1 MHNVTANL
9 LKEAFIDPIRFA
21 LLIDDQFPVYSKIAE
36 ASPQVAQDSSRA
48 AKLFNFCR
56 TQGWLCDVDNA
67 SKAEN
72 ELNRVAHLNQ
82 SDLLVLDFHLDSTRP
97 EDPTLSL
104 QILQKLSSSDH
115 FNLVIIYTAADSVK
129 VVRDVAFGL
138 GARQNIQNR
147 DVTQRFLED
156 CDLEIVEAATNL
168 LNSDVLDGYLSGKVS
183 ATSSAA
189 MRKIFDDHSKET
201 KRYHGDAIALLCEEH
216 MTQRVTKTIAATGKS
231 SSRVLGSF
239 KEVSDVYWVTS
250 GNVFA
255 VVVNKS
261 EDPAVLVDKLIA
273 GLMAWRP
280 SALQVMLVQ
289 ARAALEKTGRLSD
302 EFVLDTPAKQAGWF
316 LRILLGDSPAVRQ
329 DLMRELYERLFTRLI
344 QTVSHSVVGFA
355 SRLIEPVDKND
366 HLTRAK
372 HLAWDA
378 THLDDMDVYHALNEH
393 LCSESHTT
401 GAITTGVV
409 FRNASDLSKYWLCT
423 TPACDLV
430 PGQNKSGW
438 DGELHP
444 LRQISTA
451 RLVPIKN
458 IDSVRKQL
466 ALATQGQHIFLS
478 VDGKRLAFE
487 VFDQM
492 SRQMKLEFMLL
503 ESDGGIVDSKFRGH
517 ILKINE
523 DKTPRMDL
531 TNFEVVAILR
541 PDYANRLLAAVGHQR
556 SRIGVDFVN
565 QPPVATDTVAVA
577 K

>member
-1 MHNVTANL
+1 MPNVAEAL
-9 LKEAFIDPIRFA
+9 LKEAFIEPIRFA

-36 ASPQVAQDSSRA
+36 SSPQIAQDSSRA

-56 TQGWLCDVDNA
+56 AQGWLCDVDNA
-67 SKAEN
+67 SKAES

-82 SDLLVLDFHLDSTRP
+82 SDLLVLDFHLDTARP

-115 FNLVIIYTAADSVK
+115 FNLVIIYTAAEAVN

-138 GARQNIQNR
+138 GARQKVEQHGH
-147 DVTQRFLED
+147 VQRFLED
-156 CDLEIVEAATNL
+156 CDLEVVEKATSM
-168 LNSDVLDGYLSGKVS
+168 LNSDVLDGYLSGRIS
-183 ATSSAA
+183 GTSSAA
-189 MRKIFDDHSKET
+189 IRKIFDDHSIKT
-201 KRYHGDAIALLCEEH
+201 KKYHGDAIALLCEEY
-216 MTQRVTKTIAATGKS
+216 MTKRVTKAIAAKCESDT
-231 SSRVLGSF
+231 RVVGSF
-239 KEVSDVYWVTS
+239 RGMSDVYWVTS

-261 EDPAVLVDKLIA
+261 EDPTVLVDRLIA
-273 GLMAWRP
+273 GLMAWSP

-316 LRILLGDSPAVRQ
+316 LRILMGDSPAVRQ
-329 DLMRELYERLFTRLI
+329 DLIRELYERLFTRLI
-344 QTVSHSVVGFA
+344 KTVNHSVVGFA
-355 SRLIEPVDKND
+355 SRLIEPVDN
-366 HLTRAK
+366 HGHSIRAK
-372 HLAWDA
+372 QLASEA
-378 THLDDMDVYHALNEH
+378 LPLDDMDVYHALNEH
-393 LCSESHTT
+393 LCSESHTSGT
-401 GAITTGVV
+401 ITTGVV
-409 FRNASDLSKYWLCT
+409 FRQASDRGKYWLCT

-438 DGELHP
+438 DGELYP

-451 RLVPIKN
+451 RLLPIKSKE
-458 IDSVRKQL
+458 SVKNLL

-478 VDGKRLAFE
+478 VDGQRLAFE
-487 VFDQM
+487 VFDKT

-503 ESDGGIVDSKFRGH
+503 EAEGAIVDSKFSGH

-523 DKTPRMDL
+523 DKTPKMDL
-531 TNFEVVAILR
+531 TDFEVVAILR
-541 PDYANRLLAAVGHQR
+541 PDYSNRLLAAVGHQR

-565 QPPVATDTVAVA
+565 QPSVAADTAAAV